1 MGKSKN
7 GEKSQ
12 KTALGSYFFTKHP
25 FKAVIYVKRNPHRN
39 RVLNH
44 KQPKHNFFITFKP
57 PKIRLSKS
65 IFPIMVYL
73 FNKFSSLLFTAALLL
88 VSTAFAAPKFPF
100 PQQVTY
106 KFGHTATYV
115 DPSVIQSHFDDWKGA
130 WYKDMGDGTA
140 RVISPNDSAEMTVS
154 EGIAY
159 GMLIMVYMS
168 STQADHQSEFD
179 KLYAFWNKYAKSGNE
194 SGMNWH
200 INTQNGKADDG
211 SATDADL
218 DVALALIMAAKQ
230 WGNDQYMTK
239 AKKLIDW
246 IKSHDM
252 ESDGRV
258 KAGSNWNPGLNSS
271 YVFPAAFQ
279 LFYDVTNDSFWKTAI
294 TTNLDHMSKCQNA
307 TTGLMPDWCSWS
319 DHKATNAGQ
328 VSGGSSGFYDDAT
341 RTPWR
346 LAWGYYWYGIKE
358 AKAINDKIVPWLD
371 KSTFSNANLIW
382 PGYSLTG
389 TSPYNMFVT
398 STYAGGLGLAMAS
411 ADDPGHYLET
421 VYDVLANTVGKKTP
435 TTAKGEA
442 YYPATLNIL
451 YMLTMSGNLPN
462 FNSMDGLTKYT
473 KTSIRMP
480 SMPDGE
486 LQPVNSNISISGY
499 TDWGAYADKFGVTKM
514 YPDSGS
520 SGVFLHKDGT
530 ADAAIE
536 FRIAPE
542 PTYEAGAELQYPF
555 AGIALSLDKDNGYH
569 DLSNIAKIRIHYKSQ
584 GIIRFAILDKQTI
597 DNGDEG
603 GEPGVYLHPSDDYV
617 TLDID
622 MTSKNFGTAYDAFVE
637 GKFVVPTWVTNVLN
651 RDDAMKAV
659 RGFKF
664 EPKMQKSGYG
674 SLYLRMFEMYDADGN
689 LVTDYTNP
697 NAVSIPQV
705 ALSRRSLDLAGKS
718 VRYAGLSS
726 DARLTIFDL
735 NGNRIATKSLSGSGE
750 IALESLLHAHGAYIL
765 RLTDKSFSKTLR
777 IHK

>member
-1 MGKSKN
+1 MLYHN
-7 GEKSQ
+7 GAE
-12 KTALGSYFFTKHP
+12 L
-25 FKAVIYVKRNPHRN
+25 
-39 RVLNH
+39 
-44 KQPKHNFFITFKP
+44 NFFITFNT

-65 IFPIMVYL
+65 IFLIMVYL
-73 FNKFSSLLFTAALLL
+73 LNRFSALLFTASLLL
-88 VSTAFAAPKFPF
+88 ASVAFAAPKFPF

-115 DPSVIQSHFDDWKGA
+115 DPAVIQSHFDDWKSA

-140 RVISPNDSAEMTVS
+140 RVISPNDSAEMSVS

-179 KLYAFWNKYAKSGNE
+179 KLYAFWNKYAKSGG
-194 SGMNWH
+194 GMNWH
-200 INTQNGKADDG
+200 INTQNGKVDDG
-211 SATDADL
+211 TATDADL

-230 WGNDQYMTK
+230 WGNDQYLSK
-239 AKKLIDW
+239 AKSLITW
-246 IKSHDM
+246 IKSNDM

-258 KAGSNWNPGLNSS
+258 KAGSNWNPALNAS

-294 TTNLDHMSKCQNA
+294 TTNLDHISKCQNA

-319 DHKATNAGQ
+319 DHKPTNAGQ
-328 VSGGSSGFYDDAT
+328 VSGGSGGYYDDAT

-346 LAWGYYWYGIKE
+346 MAWGYYWYGISE
-358 AKAINDKIVPWLD
+358 AKAVNDKILPWLE
-371 KSTFSNANLIW
+371 KSTFGNANLIW

-411 ADDPGHYLET
+411 ADNPGYYLET
-421 VYDVLANTVGKKTP
+421 VYDALANTVGKKSP
-435 TTAKGEA
+435 TSAKGEA

-451 YMLTMSGNLPN
+451 YLLTMSGNLPN
-462 FNSMDGLTKYT
+462 FNNMDGLTKYT
-473 KTSIRMP
+473 KTSVRMP
-480 SMPDGE
+480 TMPAGT
-486 LQPVNSNISISGY
+486 LQPVNSGMSISGY
-499 TDWGAYADKFGVTKM
+499 TEWGAYADKFGVTKM

-520 SGVFLHKDGT
+520 SGMFLRDDGT
-530 ADAAIE
+530 AVAAIE

-542 PTYEAGAELQYPF
+542 PTYEEGVKLQYPF
-555 AGIALSLDKDNGYH
+555 AGIAVSLDKDNGYH
-569 DLSNIAKIRIHYKSQ
+569 DLSNVAKIRLTYKSQ
-584 GIIRFAILDKQTI
+584 GVIRFAILDKQTL
-597 DNGDEG
+597 DNGNEG
-603 GEPGVYLHPSDDYV
+603 GEPGVYLHPTDDFV

-637 GKFVVPTWVTNVLN
+637 DKFVVPSWVTDILN

-674 SLYLRMFEMYDADGN
+674 NIYLSMFEMYDADGN
-689 LVTDYTNP
+689 LIKDYIDP
-697 NAVSIPQV
+697 NAVSIPDV
-705 ALSRRSLDLAGKS
+705 ALSGRSFGVAGNS
-718 VRYAGLSS
+718 IRYAGLGEG
-726 DARLTIFDL
+726 ARLTAFDL
-735 NGNRIATKSLSGSGE
+735 NGNRVVSTVLNGSGE
-750 IALESLLHAHGAYIL
+750 IALESLLHAKGAYIL
-765 RLTDKSFSKTLR
+765 RLTDKSFTKTLR
-777 IHK
+777 IHR

>member
-1 MGKSKN
+1 
-7 GEKSQ
+7 
-12 KTALGSYFFTKHP
+12 
-25 FKAVIYVKRNPHRN
+25 
-39 RVLNH
+39 
-44 KQPKHNFFITFKP
+44 
-57 PKIRLSKS
+57 
-65 IFPIMVYL
+65 MVYSV
-73 FNKFSSLLFTAALLL
+73 NKILAFLFTAGLLL
-88 VSTAFAAPKFPF
+88 SSVAFAAPKFPF

-106 KFGHTATYV
+106 KFGNTATYV
-115 DPSVIQSHFDDWKGA
+115 DPSVIQSHFDDWKSA

-154 EGIAY
+154 EGVAY

-179 KLYAFWNKYAKSGNE
+179 KLYAFWNKYAKSGSE

-200 INTQNGKADDG
+200 VNTQSGKADDG
-211 SATDADL
+211 TATDADL

-230 WGNDQYMTK
+230 WGNDQYLTK

-294 TTNLDHMSKCQNA
+294 STNLDHMSKCQNA

-328 VSGGSSGFYDDAT
+328 VSGGSNGYYDDAT

-346 LAWGYYWYGIKE
+346 MAWGYYWYGIKE

-389 TSPYNMFVT
+389 TSPYNMFVIIWPGYSLTGTSPYNMFVT

-411 ADDPGHYLET
+411 ADNPGYYLET
-421 VYDVLANTVGKKTP
+421 VYDVLANTAGKKSP
-435 TTAKGEA
+435 TSAKGEA

-473 KTSIRMP
+473 KTSVRMP
-480 SMPDGE
+480 SMPEGT
-486 LQPVNSNISISGY
+486 LQAVNSGISISGY
-499 TDWGAYADKFGVTKM
+499 TEWGAYADKFGVTKM

-520 SGVFLHKDGT
+520 SGIFLNGDGT
-530 ADAAIE
+530 AVAAIE

-542 PTYEAGAELQYPF
+542 PTYEAGVELQYPF
-555 AGIALSLDKDNGYH
+555 AGIAVSLDKDNGYH
-569 DLSNIAKIRIHYKSQ
+569 DLSNVTKIRLTYKSQ

-603 GEPGVYLHPSDDYV
+603 GEPGVYLHPTDDYV

-622 MTSKNFGTAYDAFVE
+622 MTSKNFGTAYDAFVD
-637 GKFVVPTWVTNVLN
+637 GKFVVPSWVTNILN

-674 SLYLRMFEMYDADGN
+674 NIYLRMFELYDADGN
-689 LVTDYTNP
+689 LVKDYLDP
-697 NAVSIPQV
+697 NAVSIPEI
-705 ALSRRSLDLAGKS
+705 ALSGRDFGMAGNAI
-718 VRYAGLSS
+718 RYTGLNAG
-726 DARLTIFDL
+726 ARLTVFDL
-735 NGNRIATKSLSGSGE
+735 NGNRIATMTLSGSGE
-750 IALESLLHAHGAYIL
+750 IPLESIIHAKGAYIV